1 MLLDE
6 INKVLLMI
14 NEKIVPLDL
23 ETKTAVSNL
32 NGFNVEFRLSGEEE
46 LLRLSAEVF
55 EVENIYDNS
64 FHALSREIMIL
75 NSPERLPSDLRLG
88 VDTVDQTVTMQ
99 GVIDV
104 SGALDAE
111 SIGFYIKTML
121 FYLDGVR
128 EDLLKA
134 LAEWQEEQEAAIT
147 QESAAA
153 FAAEV

>member
-14 NEKIVPLDL
+14 NEKIVPLDQ

-46 LLRLSAEVF
+46 LLRLSAAVF
-55 EVENIYDNS
+55 EVENIYDDA
-64 FHALSREIMIL
+64 FQTLSKEIMIL
-75 NSPERLPSDLRLG
+75 NSPEKLPSDLRLG
-88 VDTVDQTVTMQ
+88 VDTVDQTVTMR

-121 FYLDGVR
+121 FYLPEVR
-128 EDLLKA
+128 EDLLKV
-134 LAEWQEEQEAAIT
+134 LAARQEEQEAAIT
-147 QESAAA
+147 QESAAF
-153 FAAEV
+153 FADEV

>member
-14 NEKIVPLDL
+14 NEKIVPLDP

-46 LLRLSAEVF
+46 LLRLSAAVF
-55 EVENIYDNS
+55 EVENIYDDA
-64 FHALSREIMIL
+64 FQTLSKEIMIL
-75 NSPERLPSDLRLG
+75 NSPEKLPSDLRLG
-88 VDTVDQTVTMQ
+88 VDTVDQTVTMR

-121 FYLDGVR
+121 FYLPEVR
-128 EDLLKA
+128 EELLKVLTA
-134 LAEWQEEQEAAIT
+134 RQEEQEAAIT
-147 QESAAA
+147 QESAAF
-153 FAAEV
+153 FADEV

>member
-14 NEKIVPLDL
+14 NEKIVPLDP
-23 ETKTAVSNL
+23 ETKTAMSSL
-32 NGFNVEFRLSGEEE
+32 NGFNVEFRLSDEEE
-46 LLRLSAEVF
+46 LLLSAAVF
-55 EVENIYDNS
+55 EVENIYDDA
-64 FHALSREIMIL
+64 FQTLSKEIMIL

-121 FYLDGVR
+121 FYLPGVR

-134 LAEWQEEQEAAIT
+134 LAARQEEQEAAIT

>member
-14 NEKIVPLDL
+14 NEKIVPLDQ

-32 NGFNVEFRLSGEEE
+32 NGFKVEFRLSGEEE
-46 LLRLSAEVF
+46 LLRLSAAVF
-55 EVENIYDNS
+55 EVENIYDDA
-64 FHALSREIMIL
+64 FQTLSKEIMIL
-75 NSPERLPSDLRLG
+75 NSPEKLPSDLRLG

-121 FYLDGVR
+121 FYLPEVR
-128 EDLLKA
+128 EDLLKV
-134 LAEWQEEQEAAIT
+134 LAARQEEQEAAIT
-147 QESAAA
+147 QESAAF
-153 FAAEV
+153 FADEV

>member
-1 MLLDE
+1 ME
-6 INKVLLMI
+6 KKEENRERSFI
-14 NEKIVPLDL
+14 NEKIVPLDQ

-46 LLRLSAEVF
+46 LLRLSAAVF
-55 EVENIYDNS
+55 EVENIYDDA
-64 FHALSREIMIL
+64 FQTLSKEILIL
-75 NSPERLPSDLRLG
+75 NSPEKLPSDLRLG

-121 FYLDGVR
+121 FYLPEVR
-128 EDLLKA
+128 EDLLKV
-134 LAEWQEEQEAAIT
+134 LAARQEEQEAAIT
-147 QESAAA
+147 QESAAF
-153 FAAEV
+153 FADEV

>member
-14 NEKIVPLDL
+14 NEKIVPLDP

-32 NGFNVEFRLSGEEE
+32 NGFNVEFRLSDEEE
-46 LLRLSAEVF
+46 LLLSAAVF
-55 EVENIYDNS
+55 EVENIYDDA
-64 FHALSREIMIL
+64 FQTLSKEIMIL
-75 NSPERLPSDLRLG
+75 NSPEKLPSDLRLG

-121 FYLDGVR
+121 FYLPGVR
-128 EDLLKA
+128 EDLLRV
-134 LAEWQEEQEAAIT
+134 LAERQEEQETELPPENPAV
-147 QESAAA
+147 

>member
-14 NEKIVPLDL
+14 NEKIVPLDQ
-23 ETKTAVSNL
+23 ESKTAVSNL

-46 LLRLSAEVF
+46 LLRLSAAVF
-55 EVENIYDNS
+55 EVENIYDDA
-64 FHALSREIMIL
+64 FQTLSKEIMIL
-75 NSPERLPSDLRLG
+75 NSPEKLPSDLRLG

-121 FYLDGVR
+121 FYLPEVR
-128 EDLLKA
+128 EDLLKV
-134 LAEWQEEQEAAIT
+134 LAARQEEQEAAIT
-147 QESAAA
+147 QESAAF
-153 FAAEV
+153 FADEV

>member
-14 NEKIVPLDL
+14 NEKIVPLDP

-46 LLRLSAEVF
+46 LLRLSAAVF
-55 EVENIYDNS
+55 EVENIYDDA
-64 FHALSREIMIL
+64 FQTLSKEIMIL
-75 NSPERLPSDLRLG
+75 NSPEKLPSDLRLG

-121 FYLDGVR
+121 FYLPEVR
-128 EDLLKA
+128 EELLKVLTA
-134 LAEWQEEQEAAIT
+134 RQEEQEAAIT
-147 QESAAA
+147 QESAAF
-153 FAAEV
+153 FADEV

>member
-14 NEKIVPLDL
+14 NEKIVPLDP
-23 ETKTAVSNL
+23 ETKTAMSSL
-32 NGFNVEFRLSGEEE
+32 NGFNVEFRLSVEEE
-46 LLRLSAEVF
+46 LLRLSAAVF
-55 EVENIYDNS
+55 EVENIYDDA
-64 FHALSREIMIL
+64 FQTLSKEIMIL
-75 NSPERLPSDLRLG
+75 NSPEKLPSDLRLG
-88 VDTVDQTVTMQ
+88 VDTVDQTVTIQ

-121 FYLDGVR
+121 FYLPGVR

-134 LAEWQEEQEAAIT
+134 LTARQEQQEAAI
-147 QESAAA
+147 QPEIAAG
-153 FAAEV
+153 FADEV

>member
-14 NEKIVPLDL
+14 NEKIVPLDP
-23 ETKTAVSNL
+23 ETKTTVSNL
-32 NGFNVEFRLSGEEE
+32 NGFNVEFRFSGEEE
-46 LLRLSAEVF
+46 LLRLSAAVF

-64 FHALSREIMIL
+64 FQALSREIMIL

-121 FYLDGVR
+121 FYLDRVR

>member
-14 NEKIVPLDL
+14 NEKIVPLDP
-23 ETKTAVSNL
+23 ETKTAVSSL

-46 LLRLSAEVF
+46 LLRLSAAVF
-55 EVENIYDNS
+55 EVENIYDDA
-64 FHALSREIMIL
+64 FQTLSKEILIL
-75 NSPERLPSDLRLG
+75 NSPEKLPSDLRLG

-121 FYLDGVR
+121 FYLPGVR
-128 EDLLKA
+128 EDLLRV
-134 LAEWQEEQEAAIT
+134 LAARQEEQEAAIT
-147 QESAAA
+147 QESAAF
-153 FAAEV
+153 FADEV